1 MKKIKKIMLIL
12 IALPFIG
19 QAQNFRGLDKSP
31 MDQAKYPASN
41 RITEKV
47 AIVTYSRPQLNGRSF
62 QDIVPEKKVWRTG
75 ANEATQIRF
84 FSDVEINSKVIPAG
98 EYSIFTIINK
108 QEITFILNKAVNIWG
123 AYSYRS
129 ENDIL
134 RFNVP
139 ISKDK
144 KSLEA
149 FSIAFAEEK
158 SPSIHFGW
166 EYMRF
171 KIPFKAL

>member
-12 IALPFIG
+12 ITLPFIG

-47 AIVTYSRPQLNGRSF
+47 AIVTYSRPQLNGRSLE
-62 QDIVPEKKVWRTG
+62 DIVPENKVWRTG

-84 FSDVEINSKVIPAG
+84 FSDIEINSKVIPAG
-98 EYSIFTIINK
+98 EYSIFTIINN
-108 QEITFILNKAVNIWG
+108 QQITFILNKAVNIWG

-139 ISKDK
+139 IIKDK

-149 FSIAFAEEK
+149 FSIAFDEEK

-171 KIPFKAL
+171 KIPFEAL

>member
-1 MKKIKKIMLIL
+1 MNKIKKITLIL
-12 IALPFIG
+12 LALPFMG

-31 MDQAKYPASN
+31 MDQAKYPVSN

-62 QDIVPEKKVWRTG
+62 QDIVPENKVWRTG

-129 ENDIL
+129 ENDVL
-134 RFNVP
+134 RFNVS
-139 ISKDK
+139 ITKEK

-158 SPSIHFGW
+158 SPTIHFGW

-171 KIPFKAL
+171 KIPFKVI

>member
-1 MKKIKKIMLIL
+1 MLIL

-62 QDIVPEKKVWRTG
+62 EDIVPENKVWRTG

-84 FSDVEINSKVIPAG
+84 FSDIEILT
-98 EYSIFTIINK
+98 E
-108 QEITFILNKAVNIWG
+108 
-123 AYSYRS
+123 
-129 ENDIL
+129 
-134 RFNVP
+134 
-139 ISKDK
+139 
-144 KSLEA
+144 
-149 FSIAFAEEK
+149 
-158 SPSIHFGW
+158 SPSISTLSILRSIEFLF
-166 EYMRF
+166 F
-171 KIPFKAL
+171 K

>member
-1 MKKIKKIMLIL
+1 VNKIKKIIVLFLIL
-12 IALPFIG
+12 PLTV
-19 QAQNFRGLDKSP
+19 QAQSFKGLDKSP
-31 MDQAKYPASN
+31 MDQAKYPNSN

-62 QDIVPEKKVWRTG
+62 KDIVPENKVWRTG

-84 FSDVEINSKVIPAG
+84 FSDVEINGKVIPAG
-98 EYSIFTIINK
+98 EYSIFTIINN

-134 RFNVP
+134 RFNAP
-139 ISKDK
+139 ITKDK

-149 FSIAFAEEK
+149 FSIAFAEENP
-158 SPSIHFGW
+158 PSIHFGW